1 MAFSPEK
8 ENKASLWFKNKKALN
23 NVLFAMRL
31 HSTTPKQKQPMNQ
44 TERIALS
51 VVAPQPTSKIQD
63 FTLTNLVSDKTSLLS
78 DEILL
83 RVMSKLPE
91 PQRNANFL
99 VSKRW
104 LNLQGRL
111 VRSIRVLDWDFLI
124 SGRLFLRFPNLV
136 RVDLVNGCLIS
147 PRNSG
152 ISCTN
157 KTVSFHVGSEVES
170 KDWFFNE
177 NFVLNADEIDKGLRV
192 LAGGFPNLRKLV
204 VINASEMGL
213 LSVADE
219 CPTLQEL
226 ELHMCNDHVLKGIAA
241 CQNLQILKLS
251 GTVDGVYG
259 SLVSD
264 VGLTILAQGCKRLV
278 KLELSGCKGSYEGI
292 RAIGQCCQMLEE
304 LTLCNHKMEDGWLL
318 ALSYCENLKTLRFTS
333 CKRIGGTS
341 RLDEELGSC
350 PAVESLHLEKCQLRD
365 KRSLS
370 ALFHV
375 CRNVRELVL
384 QNCWGLTDDMFST
397 ASVLR
402 SVRSLSLEGCSL
414 LTTCGLESVLISWN
428 KLQSLRVKSCNNI
441 NEDEISPALSSVFSA
456 LKDLKWEPDTKSR
469 VSATLAGT
477 GMGKRGSKFLKRTC
491 DWKSLPGS

>member
-1 MAFSPEK
+1 
-8 ENKASLWFKNKKALN
+8 
-23 NVLFAMRL
+23 
-31 HSTTPKQKQPMNQ
+31 
-44 TERIALS
+44 
-51 VVAPQPTSKIQD
+51 
-63 FTLTNLVSDKTSLLS
+63 
-78 DEILL
+78 
-83 RVMSKLPE
+83 
-91 PQRNANFL
+91 
-99 VSKRW
+99 
-104 LNLQGRL
+104 
-111 VRSIRVLDWDFLI
+111 
-124 SGRLFLRFPNLV
+124 
-136 RVDLVNGCLIS
+136 
-147 PRNSG
+147 
-152 ISCTN
+152 
-157 KTVSFHVGSEVES
+157 
-170 KDWFFNE
+170 
-177 NFVLNADEIDKGLRV
+177 
-192 LAGGFPNLRKLV
+192 
-204 VINASEMGL
+204 MGL
-213 LSVADE
+213 LSVAEE

-333 CKRIGGTS
+333 CKRIGGTPQ
-341 RLDEELGSC
+341 LDEELGSC

-402 SVRSLSLEGCSL
+402 RVRSLCLEGCSL
-414 LTTCGLESVLISWN
+414 LTTHGLESVLISWN

-441 NEDEISPALSSVFSA
+441 NEDETGPALSSVFSA

-469 VSATLAGT
+469 LSATLAGT